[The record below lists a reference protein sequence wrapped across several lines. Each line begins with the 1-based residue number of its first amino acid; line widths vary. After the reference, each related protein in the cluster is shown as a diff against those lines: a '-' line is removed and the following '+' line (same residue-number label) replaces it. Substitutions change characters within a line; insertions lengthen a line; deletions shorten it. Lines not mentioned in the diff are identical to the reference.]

1 MLIYNGIILK
11 LAYYLL
17 FGDLVFCICEGGF
30 YMFSFIRSRHAK
42 KALAAAMA
50 ATMMLTVAGC
60 AKKEQQAGP
69 QATLVKTMKVITRT
83 TPIVYDYTGFVEAT
97 QEMNLA
103 PQVTGQIIAKNFK
116 GGDTVQAGQVLYEI
130 DPRTY
135 RANLLSAEGN
145 LASARAALANAEMDA
160 ERYTKLYEQNAVSK
174 QMLDNAVTAR
184 DQARAS
190 VTALE
195 GLLLNAQI
203 NMEETK
209 VTAPFTG
216 RTDTSSVEVGN
227 YVEAGKTTLTKI
239 SNTDPVFVKFSI
251 SEPEY
256 LTLAAANTGG
266 GASLD
271 NLTAVLANGETY
283 DVKGQ
288 VTEVNRGISDN
299 TGTLTIK
306 ATFQNPNKKLLPG
319 MFAHI
324 QATGGVRDNALLI
337 PQRSVAELMYKKF
350 VYIVGNDNKVTMKE
364 IKLGQTVGR
373 LVMVNSG
380 LTGEE
385 TLVVEGV
392 GKMRQGALV
401 APQPMTEAD
410 LNTEATK

>member
-1 MLIYNGIILK
+1 
-11 LAYYLL
+11 
-17 FGDLVFCICEGGF
+17 
-30 YMFSFIRSRHAK
+30 MFSFIRSRHAK

-83 TPIVYDYTGFVEAT
+83 TPVVYDYTGFVEAT

-103 PQVTGQIIAKNFK
+103 PQVTGQIIGKYFK

-135 RANLLSAEGN
+135 KANLLSAEGN
-145 LASARAALANAEMDA
+145 LASARASLANAEMDA

-190 VTALE
+190 VKALE
-195 GLLLNAQI
+195 GVLLNAQI

-216 RTDTSSVEVGN
+216 RTDTSALEVGN
-227 YVEAGKTTLTKI
+227 YVAAGQTTLTKI

-251 SEPEY
+251 AEPEY
-256 LTLAAANTGG
+256 LTLAATTTAG

-283 DVKGQ
+283 DLKGQ
-288 VTEVNRGISDN
+288 VSEVNRGINDN

-324 QATGGVRDNALLI
+324 QATGGVIENALLI

-364 IKLGQTVGR
+364 IQLGQNVGR
-373 LVMVNSG
+373 LVVVNSG

-410 LNTEATK
+410 LNTGATN

>member
-1 MLIYNGIILK
+1 
-11 LAYYLL
+11 
-17 FGDLVFCICEGGF
+17 
-30 YMFSFIRSRHAK
+30 MFSFIRSRHAK

-50 ATMMLTVAGC
+50 ATFILSVAGC
-60 AKKEQQAGP
+60 AKKEQQAAP
-69 QATLVKTMKVITRT
+69 QATLVRTMKVITRT

-103 PQVTGQIIAKNFK
+103 PQVTGQIVGKYFK

-135 RANLLSAEGN
+135 KANLLSAEGN

-190 VTALE
+190 VKALE

-216 RTDTSSVEVGN
+216 RTDTSSLEVGN
-227 YVEAGKTTLTKI
+227 YVAAGQSVLTKI

-251 SEPEY
+251 AEPEY
-256 LTLAAANTGG
+256 LTLAAASDGN
-266 GASLD
+266 GAALD
-271 NLTAVLANGETY
+271 NLSAVLANGETY
-283 DVKGQ
+283 GLKGK
-288 VTEVNRGISDN
+288 VAEVNRGISDN

-306 ATFQNPNKKLLPG
+306 ATFQNPKKELLPG

-324 QATGGVRDNALLI
+324 QATGGVRENALLI
-337 PQRSVAELMYKKF
+337 PQRSVTELMYKNF
-350 VYIVGNDNKVTMKE
+350 VYVVGADNKVIMKE
-364 IKLGQTVGR
+364 IKLGQKVGR
-373 LVMVNSG
+373 LIMVNGG

-401 APQPMTEAD
+401 DPQPMTEAD
-410 LNTEATK
+410 LNTVEAK

>member
-1 MLIYNGIILK
+1 
-11 LAYYLL
+11 
-17 FGDLVFCICEGGF
+17 
-30 YMFSFIRSRHAK
+30 MFSFIRSRHAK

-50 ATMMLTVAGC
+50 ATFILSVAGC

-69 QATLVKTMKVITRT
+69 QATLVRTMKVITRT

-103 PQVTGQIIAKNFK
+103 PQVTGQIVGKYFK

-135 RANLLSAEGN
+135 KANLLSAEGN
-145 LASARAALANAEMDA
+145 LASARATLANAEMDA

-190 VTALE
+190 VKALE

-216 RTDTSSVEVGN
+216 RTDTSSLEVGN
-227 YVEAGKTTLTKI
+227 YVAAGQSVLTKI

-251 SEPEY
+251 AEPEY
-256 LTLAAANTGG
+256 LTLAAASDGN
-266 GASLD
+266 GAALD
-271 NLTAVLANGETY
+271 NLSAVLANGETY
-283 DVKGQ
+283 GLKGK
-288 VTEVNRGISDN
+288 VAEVNRGISDN

-306 ATFQNPNKKLLPG
+306 ATFQNPKKELLPG

-324 QATGGVRDNALLI
+324 QATGGVRENALLI
-337 PQRSVAELMYKKF
+337 PQRSVTELMYKNF
-350 VYIVGNDNKVTMKE
+350 VYVVGADNKVIMKE
-364 IKLGQTVGR
+364 IKLGQKVGR
-373 LVMVNSG
+373 LIMVNSG

-401 APQPMTEAD
+401 DPQPMTEAD
-410 LNTEATK
+410 LNTVEEK

>member
-1 MLIYNGIILK
+1 
-11 LAYYLL
+11 
-17 FGDLVFCICEGGF
+17 
-30 YMFSFIRSRHAK
+30 MFSFIRSRHAK

-50 ATMMLTVAGC
+50 ATFILSVAGC

-69 QATLVKTMKVITRT
+69 QATLVRTMKVITRT

-103 PQVTGQIIAKNFK
+103 PQVTGQIVGKYFK

-135 RANLLSAEGN
+135 KANLLSAEGN

-190 VTALE
+190 VKALE

-216 RTDTSSVEVGN
+216 RTDTSSLEVGN
-227 YVEAGKTTLTKI
+227 YVAAGQSVLTKI

-251 SEPEY
+251 AEPEY
-256 LTLAAANTGG
+256 LTLAAASDGN
-266 GASLD
+266 GAALD
-271 NLTAVLANGETY
+271 NLSAVLANGETY
-283 DVKGQ
+283 GLKGK
-288 VTEVNRGISDN
+288 VAEVNRGISDN

-306 ATFQNPNKKLLPG
+306 ATFQNPKKELLPG

-324 QATGGVRDNALLI
+324 QATGGVRENALLI
-337 PQRSVAELMYKKF
+337 PQRSVTELMYKNF
-350 VYIVGNDNKVTMKE
+350 VYVVGADNKVIMKE
-364 IKLGQTVGR
+364 IKLGQKVGR
-373 LVMVNSG
+373 LIMVNGG

-401 APQPMTEAD
+401 DPQPMTEAD
-410 LNTEATK
+410 LNTVEAK

>member
-1 MLIYNGIILK
+1 
-11 LAYYLL
+11 
-17 FGDLVFCICEGGF
+17 
-30 YMFSFIRSRHAK
+30 MFSFIRSRHAK

-50 ATMMLTVAGC
+50 VTMVMAVTGC
-60 AKKEQQAGP
+60 AKKQQQAGP

-256 LTLAAANTGG
+256 LTLAATTTGG

-283 DVKGQ
+283 DMKGQ

>member
-1 MLIYNGIILK
+1 
-11 LAYYLL
+11 
-17 FGDLVFCICEGGF
+17 
-30 YMFSFIRSRHAK
+30 MFSFIRSRHAK

-50 ATMMLTVAGC
+50 ATFILSVAGC

-69 QATLVKTMKVITRT
+69 QATLVRTMKVITRT

-103 PQVTGQIIAKNFK
+103 PQVTGQIVGKYFK

-135 RANLLSAEGN
+135 KANLLSAEGN

-190 VTALE
+190 VKAME

-251 SEPEY
+251 AEPEY
-256 LTLAAANTGG
+256 LTLAAASDGN
-266 GASLD
+266 GAALD
-271 NLTAVLANGETY
+271 NLSAVLANGETY
-283 DVKGQ
+283 GLKGK
-288 VTEVNRGISDN
+288 VAEVNRGISDN

-306 ATFQNPNKKLLPG
+306 ATFQNPKKELLPG

-324 QATGGVRDNALLI
+324 QATGGVRENALLI
-337 PQRSVAELMYKKF
+337 PQRSVTELMYKNF
-350 VYIVGNDNKVTMKE
+350 VYVVGADNKVIMKE
-364 IKLGQTVGR
+364 IKLGQKVGR
-373 LVMVNSG
+373 LIMVNSG

-401 APQPMTEAD
+401 DPQPMTEAD
-410 LNTEATK
+410 LNTVEEK

>member
-1 MLIYNGIILK
+1 
-11 LAYYLL
+11 
-17 FGDLVFCICEGGF
+17 
-30 YMFSFIRSRHAK
+30 MFSLIRSRHAK

-50 ATMMLTVAGC
+50 VTMVMAVTGC
-60 AKKEQQAGP
+60 AKKQQQAGP

-256 LTLAAANTGG
+256 LTLAAANTSG
-266 GASLD
+266 GAALD

-350 VYIVGNDNKVTMKE
+350 VYIVGNDNKVIMKE

>member
-1 MLIYNGIILK
+1 
-11 LAYYLL
+11 
-17 FGDLVFCICEGGF
+17 
-30 YMFSFIRSRHAK
+30 MFSLIRSRHAK

-50 ATMMLTVAGC
+50 VTMVMAVTGC
-60 AKKEQQAGP
+60 AKKQQQAGP

-266 GASLD
+266 GAALD

-350 VYIVGNDNKVTMKE
+350 VYIVGNDNKVIMKE

>member
-1 MLIYNGIILK
+1 
-11 LAYYLL
+11 
-17 FGDLVFCICEGGF
+17 
-30 YMFSFIRSRHAK
+30 MFSFIRSRHAK

-50 ATMMLTVAGC
+50 ATFILSVAGC

-69 QATLVKTMKVITRT
+69 QATLVRTMKVITRT

-103 PQVTGQIIAKNFK
+103 PQVTGQIVGKYFK

-135 RANLLSAEGN
+135 KASLLSAEGN
-145 LASARAALANAEMDA
+145 LASARASLANAEMDA

-174 QMLDNAVTAR
+174 QMMDNAVMMR

-190 VTALE
+190 VKAME

-251 SEPEY
+251 AEPEY
-256 LTLAAANTGG
+256 LTLAAVSDGN
-266 GASLD
+266 GAALD
-271 NLTAVLANGETY
+271 NLSAVLANGETY
-283 DVKGQ
+283 GLKGQ

-306 ATFQNPNKKLLPG
+306 AIFQNPDKKLLPG

-337 PQRSVAELMYKKF
+337 PQRSVTELMYKNF
-350 VYIVGNDNKVTMKE
+350 VYVVGADNKVIMKE
-364 IKLGQTVGR
+364 IKLGQKVGR
-373 LVMVNSG
+373 LIMVNGG

-401 APQPMTEAD
+401 DPQPMTEAD
-410 LNTEATK
+410 LNTVEEK

>member
-1 MLIYNGIILK
+1 
-11 LAYYLL
+11 
-17 FGDLVFCICEGGF
+17 
-30 YMFSFIRSRHAK
+30 MFSFIRSRHAK

-50 ATMMLTVAGC
+50 ATFILSVAGC

-69 QATLVKTMKVITRT
+69 QATLVRTMKVITRT

-103 PQVTGQIIAKNFK
+103 PQVTGQIVGKYFK

-135 RANLLSAEGN
+135 KASLLSAEGN
-145 LASARAALANAEMDA
+145 LASARASLANAEMDA

-174 QMLDNAVTAR
+174 QMMDNAVMMR

-190 VTALE
+190 VKAME

-251 SEPEY
+251 AEPEY
-256 LTLAAANTGG
+256 LTLAAASDGN
-266 GASLD
+266 GAALD
-271 NLTAVLANGETY
+271 NLSAVLANGETY
-283 DVKGQ
+283 GLKGK
-288 VTEVNRGISDN
+288 VAEVNRGISDN

-306 ATFQNPNKKLLPG
+306 ATFQNPKKELLPG

-324 QATGGVRDNALLI
+324 QATGGVRENALLI
-337 PQRSVAELMYKKF
+337 PQRSVTELMYKNF
-350 VYIVGNDNKVTMKE
+350 VYVVGADNKVIMKE
-364 IKLGQTVGR
+364 IKLGQKVGR
-373 LVMVNSG
+373 LIMVNGG

-401 APQPMTEAD
+401 DPQPMTEAD
-410 LNTEATK
+410 LNTVEEK

>member
-1 MLIYNGIILK
+1 
-11 LAYYLL
+11 
-17 FGDLVFCICEGGF
+17 
-30 YMFSFIRSRHAK
+30 MFSFIRSRHAK

-83 TPIVYDYTGFVEAT
+83 TPVVYDYTGFVEAT

-103 PQVTGQIIAKNFK
+103 PQVTGQIIGKYFK

-135 RANLLSAEGN
+135 KANLLSAEGN
-145 LASARAALANAEMDA
+145 LASARASLANAEMDA

-190 VTALE
+190 VKALE
-195 GLLLNAQI
+195 GVLLNAQI

-216 RTDTSSVEVGN
+216 RTDTSALEVGN
-227 YVEAGKTTLTKI
+227 YVAAGQTTLTKI

-251 SEPEY
+251 AEPEY
-256 LTLAAANTGG
+256 LTLAATTTAG

-283 DVKGQ
+283 DLKGQ
-288 VTEVNRGISDN
+288 VSEVNRGINDN

-324 QATGGVRDNALLI
+324 QATGGVIENALLI

-364 IKLGQTVGR
+364 IQLGQNVGR
-373 LVMVNSG
+373 LVVVNSG

-410 LNTEATK
+410 LNTEVTK

>member
-1 MLIYNGIILK
+1 
-11 LAYYLL
+11 
-17 FGDLVFCICEGGF
+17 
-30 YMFSFIRSRHAK
+30 MFSFIRSRHAK

-50 ATMMLTVAGC
+50 ATFILSVAGC

-69 QATLVKTMKVITRT
+69 QATLVRTMKVITRT

-103 PQVTGQIIAKNFK
+103 PQVTGQIVGKYFK

-135 RANLLSAEGN
+135 KANLLSAEGN

-190 VTALE
+190 VKALE

-216 RTDTSSVEVGN
+216 RTDTSSLEVGN
-227 YVEAGKTTLTKI
+227 YVAAGQSVLTKI

-251 SEPEY
+251 AEPEY
-256 LTLAAANTGG
+256 LTLAAASDGN
-266 GASLD
+266 GAALD
-271 NLTAVLANGETY
+271 NLSAVLANGETY
-283 DVKGQ
+283 GYKGK

-299 TGTLTIK
+299 TGT
-306 ATFQNPNKKLLPG
+306 
-319 MFAHI
+319 
-324 QATGGVRDNALLI
+324 
-337 PQRSVAELMYKKF
+337 
-350 VYIVGNDNKVTMKE
+350 
-364 IKLGQTVGR
+364 
-373 LVMVNSG
+373 
-380 LTGEE
+380 
-385 TLVVEGV
+385 
-392 GKMRQGALV
+392 
-401 APQPMTEAD
+401 
-410 LNTEATK
+410 

>member
-11 LAYYLL
+11 LAYYPLL
-17 FGDLVFCICEGGF
+17 GDLVCICEGGF

-216 RTDTSSVEVGN
+216 RTDTASVEVGN

-256 LTLAAANTGG
+256 LTLAATTTGG

-283 DVKGQ
+283 DMKGQ

-350 VYIVGNDNKVTMKE
+350 VYIVGNDNKVIMKE

-401 APQPMTEAD
+401 NPQAMTEAD
-410 LNTEATK
+410 LNTDANK

>member
-1 MLIYNGIILK
+1 
-11 LAYYLL
+11 
-17 FGDLVFCICEGGF
+17 
-30 YMFSFIRSRHAK
+30 MFSFIRSRHAK

-50 ATMMLTVAGC
+50 ATFILSVAGC

-69 QATLVKTMKVITRT
+69 QATLVRTMKVITRT

-103 PQVTGQIIAKNFK
+103 PQVTGQIVGKYFK

-135 RANLLSAEGN
+135 KANLLSAEGN

-174 QMLDNAVTAR
+174 QMMDNAVMMR

-190 VTALE
+190 VKALE

-216 RTDTSSVEVGN
+216 RTDTSSLEVGN
-227 YVEAGKTTLTKI
+227 YVAAGQSVLTKI

-251 SEPEY
+251 AEPEY
-256 LTLAAANTGG
+256 LTLAAASDGN
-266 GASLD
+266 GAALD
-271 NLTAVLANGETY
+271 NLSAVLANGETY
-283 DVKGQ
+283 GLKGK
-288 VTEVNRGISDN
+288 VAEVNRGISDN

-306 ATFQNPNKKLLPG
+306 ATFQNPKKELLPG

-324 QATGGVRDNALLI
+324 QATGGVRENALLI
-337 PQRSVAELMYKKF
+337 PQRSVTELMYKNF
-350 VYIVGNDNKVTMKE
+350 VYVVGADNKVIMKE
-364 IKLGQTVGR
+364 IKLGQKVGR
-373 LVMVNSG
+373 LIMVNGG

-401 APQPMTEAD
+401 DPQPMTEAD
-410 LNTEATK
+410 LNTVEEK

>member
-1 MLIYNGIILK
+1 
-11 LAYYLL
+11 
-17 FGDLVFCICEGGF
+17 
-30 YMFSFIRSRHAK
+30 MFSFIRSRHAK

-50 ATMMLTVAGC
+50 ATFILSVAGC
-60 AKKEQQAGP
+60 AKKEQQAAP
-69 QATLVKTMKVITRT
+69 QATLVRTMKVITRT

-103 PQVTGQIIAKNFK
+103 PQVTGQIVGKYFK

-135 RANLLSAEGN
+135 KANLLSAEGN

-190 VTALE
+190 VKALE

-216 RTDTSSVEVGN
+216 RTDTSSLEVGN
-227 YVEAGKTTLTKI
+227 YVAAGQSVLTKI

-251 SEPEY
+251 AEPEY
-256 LTLAAANTGG
+256 LTLAAASDGN
-266 GASLD
+266 GAALD
-271 NLTAVLANGETY
+271 NLSAVLANGETY
-283 DVKGQ
+283 GLKGK
-288 VTEVNRGISDN
+288 VAEVNRGISDN

-306 ATFQNPNKKLLPG
+306 ATFQNPKKELLPG

-324 QATGGVRDNALLI
+324 QATGGVRENALLI
-337 PQRSVAELMYKKF
+337 PQRSVTELMYKNF
-350 VYIVGNDNKVTMKE
+350 VYVVGADNKVIMKE
-364 IKLGQTVGR
+364 IKLGQKVGR
-373 LVMVNSG
+373 LIMVNGG

-401 APQPMTEAD
+401 DPQPMTEAD
-410 LNTEATK
+410 LNTVEEK

>member
-1 MLIYNGIILK
+1 
-11 LAYYLL
+11 
-17 FGDLVFCICEGGF
+17 
-30 YMFSFIRSRHAK
+30 MFSFIRSRHAK

-50 ATMMLTVAGC
+50 VTMVMAVTGC
-60 AKKEQQAGP
+60 AKKQQQAGP

-103 PQVTGQIIAKNFK
+103 PQVTGQIVGKYFK

-190 VTALE
+190 VKALE

-256 LTLAAANTGG
+256 LTLAAANTSG
-266 GASLD
+266 GAALD

>member
-1 MLIYNGIILK
+1 
-11 LAYYLL
+11 
-17 FGDLVFCICEGGF
+17 
-30 YMFSFIRSRHAK
+30 MFSFIRSRHAK

-50 ATMMLTVAGC
+50 ATFILSVAGC

-69 QATLVKTMKVITRT
+69 QATLVRTMKVITRT

-103 PQVTGQIIAKNFK
+103 PQVTGQIVGKYFK

-135 RANLLSAEGN
+135 KASLLSAEGN
-145 LASARAALANAEMDA
+145 LASARASLANAEMDA

-174 QMLDNAVTAR
+174 QMMDNAVMMR

-190 VTALE
+190 VKAME

-251 SEPEY
+251 AEPEY
-256 LTLAAANTGG
+256 LTLAAVSDGN
-266 GASLD
+266 GAALD
-271 NLTAVLANGETY
+271 NLSAVLANGETY
-283 DVKGQ
+283 GLKGQ

-306 ATFQNPNKKLLPG
+306 ATFQNPDKKLLPG

-324 QATGGVRDNALLI
+324 QATGGVRENALLI

-401 APQPMTEAD
+401 NPQPMTEAE
-410 LNTEATK
+410 LNTEVTK

>member
-1 MLIYNGIILK
+1 LLIYNGIILK
-11 LAYYLL
+11 LAYYPR
-17 FGDLVFCICEGGF
+17 FGDLVCICEGGF

-50 ATMMLTVAGC
+50 ATMIATVAGC

-83 TPIVYDYTGFVEAT
+83 TPVVYDYTGFVEAT

-266 GASLD
+266 GAALD

>member
-1 MLIYNGIILK
+1 
-11 LAYYLL
+11 
-17 FGDLVFCICEGGF
+17 
-30 YMFSFIRSRHAK
+30 MFSFIRSRHAK

-50 ATMMLTVAGC
+50 VTMVMAVTGC
-60 AKKEQQAGP
+60 AKKQQQAGP

-190 VTALE
+190 VKALE

-256 LTLAAANTGG
+256 LTLAAANTSG
-266 GASLD
+266 GAALD

>member
-1 MLIYNGIILK
+1 
-11 LAYYLL
+11 
-17 FGDLVFCICEGGF
+17 
-30 YMFSFIRSRHAK
+30 MFSFIRSRHAK

-50 ATMMLTVAGC
+50 ATFILSVAGC

-69 QATLVKTMKVITRT
+69 QATLVRTMKVITRT

-103 PQVTGQIIAKNFK
+103 PQVTGQIVGKYFK
-116 GGDTVQAGQVLYEI
+116 GGDTVQAGLVLFDI

-135 RANLLSAEGN
+135 KANLLSAEGN

-174 QMLDNAVTAR
+174 QMMDNAVMMR

-190 VTALE
+190 VKAME

-216 RTDTSSVEVGN
+216 RTDTSSLEVGN
-227 YVEAGKTTLTKI
+227 YVAAGQSVLTKI

-251 SEPEY
+251 AEPEY
-256 LTLAAANTGG
+256 LTLAAASDGN
-266 GASLD
+266 GAALD
-271 NLTAVLANGETY
+271 NLSAVLANGETY
-283 DVKGQ
+283 GLKGK
-288 VTEVNRGISDN
+288 VAEVNRGISDN

-306 ATFQNPNKKLLPG
+306 ATFQNPKKELLPG

-337 PQRSVAELMYKKF
+337 PQRSVTELMYKNF
-350 VYIVGNDNKVTMKE
+350 VYVVGADNKVIMKE
-364 IKLGQTVGR
+364 IKLGQKVGR
-373 LVMVNSG
+373 LIMVNGG

-401 APQPMTEAD
+401 DPQPMTEAD
-410 LNTEATK
+410 LNTVEEK

>member
-1 MLIYNGIILK
+1 
-11 LAYYLL
+11 
-17 FGDLVFCICEGGF
+17 
-30 YMFSFIRSRHAK
+30 MFSFIRSRHAK

-50 ATMMLTVAGC
+50 ATFILSVAGC

-69 QATLVKTMKVITRT
+69 QATLVRTMKVITRT

-103 PQVTGQIIAKNFK
+103 PQVTGQIVGKYFK

-135 RANLLSAEGN
+135 KANLLSAEGN

-190 VTALE
+190 VKALE

-216 RTDTSSVEVGN
+216 RTDTSSLEVGN
-227 YVEAGKTTLTKI
+227 YVAAGQSILTKI

-251 SEPEY
+251 AEPEY
-256 LTLAAANTGG
+256 LTLAAASDGN
-266 GASLD
+266 GAALD
-271 NLTAVLANGETY
+271 NLSAVLANGETY
-283 DVKGQ
+283 DLKGK
-288 VTEVNRGISDN
+288 VAEVNRGISDN

-306 ATFQNPNKKLLPG
+306 ATFQNPKKELLPG

-324 QATGGVRDNALLI
+324 QATGGVRENALLI
-337 PQRSVAELMYKKF
+337 PQRSVTELMYKNF
-350 VYIVGNDNKVTMKE
+350 VYVVGADNKVIMKE
-364 IKLGQTVGR
+364 IKLGQKVGR
-373 LVMVNSG
+373 LIMVNGG

-401 APQPMTEAD
+401 DPQPMTEAD
-410 LNTEATK
+410 LNTVEEK

>member
-1 MLIYNGIILK
+1 
-11 LAYYLL
+11 
-17 FGDLVFCICEGGF
+17 
-30 YMFSFIRSRHAK
+30 MFSFIRSRHAK

-83 TPIVYDYTGFVEAT
+83 TPVVYDYTGFVEAT

-103 PQVTGQIIAKNFK
+103 PQVTGQIIGKYFK

-135 RANLLSAEGN
+135 KANLLSAEGN
-145 LASARAALANAEMDA
+145 LASARASLANAEMDA

-190 VTALE
+190 VKALE
-195 GLLLNAQI
+195 GVLLNAQI

-216 RTDTSSVEVGN
+216 RTDTSALEVGN
-227 YVEAGKTTLTKI
+227 YVAAGQTTLTKI

-251 SEPEY
+251 AEPEY
-256 LTLAAANTGG
+256 LTLAATTTAG

-283 DVKGQ
+283 DLKGQ
-288 VTEVNRGISDN
+288 VSEVNRGINDN

-324 QATGGVRDNALLI
+324 QATGGVIENALLI

-364 IKLGQTVGR
+364 IKLGQNVGR
-373 LVMVNSG
+373 LVVVNSG

-410 LNTEATK
+410 LNTGATN

>member
-1 MLIYNGIILK
+1 
-11 LAYYLL
+11 
-17 FGDLVFCICEGGF
+17 
-30 YMFSFIRSRHAK
+30 MFSFIRSRHAK

-50 ATMMLTVAGC
+50 ATFILSVAGC

-69 QATLVKTMKVITRT
+69 QATLVRTMKVITRT

-103 PQVTGQIIAKNFK
+103 PQVTGQIVGKYFK

-135 RANLLSAEGN
+135 KANLLSAEGN

-190 VTALE
+190 VKALE

-216 RTDTSSVEVGN
+216 RTDTSSLEVGN
-227 YVEAGKTTLTKI
+227 YVAAGQSVLTKI

-251 SEPEY
+251 AEPEY
-256 LTLAAANTGG
+256 LTLAAASDGN
-266 GASLD
+266 GAALD
-271 NLTAVLANGETY
+271 NLSAVLANGETY
-283 DVKGQ
+283 GLKGK
-288 VTEVNRGISDN
+288 VAEVNRGISDN

-306 ATFQNPNKKLLPG
+306 ATFQNPKKEVLPG

-324 QATGGVRDNALLI
+324 QATGGVRENALLI
-337 PQRSVAELMYKKF
+337 PQRSVTELMYKNF
-350 VYIVGNDNKVTMKE
+350 VYVVGADNKVIMKE
-364 IKLGQTVGR
+364 IKLGQKVGR
-373 LVMVNSG
+373 LIMVNGG

-401 APQPMTEAD
+401 NPQPMTEAD
-410 LNTEATK
+410 LNTVEEK

>member
-1 MLIYNGIILK
+1 
-11 LAYYLL
+11 
-17 FGDLVFCICEGGF
+17 
-30 YMFSFIRSRHAK
+30 MFSFIRSRHAK

-50 ATMMLTVAGC
+50 ATFILSVAGC

-69 QATLVKTMKVITRT
+69 QATLVRTMKVITRT

-103 PQVTGQIIAKNFK
+103 PQVTGQIVGKYFK

-135 RANLLSAEGN
+135 KANLLSAEGN

-190 VTALE
+190 VKALE

-216 RTDTSSVEVGN
+216 RTDTSSLEVGN
-227 YVEAGKTTLTKI
+227 YVAAGQSVLTKI

-251 SEPEY
+251 AEPEY
-256 LTLAAANTGG
+256 LTLAAASDGN
-266 GASLD
+266 GAALD
-271 NLTAVLANGETY
+271 NLSAVLANGETY
-283 DVKGQ
+283 GLKGK
-288 VTEVNRGISDN
+288 VAEVNRGISDN

-306 ATFQNPNKKLLPG
+306 ATFQNPKKELLPG

-324 QATGGVRDNALLI
+324 QATGGVRENALLI
-337 PQRSVAELMYKKF
+337 PQRSVTELMYKNF
-350 VYIVGNDNKVTMKE
+350 VYVVGADNKVIMKE
-364 IKLGQTVGR
+364 IKLGQKVGR
-373 LVMVNSG
+373 LIMVNSG

-401 APQPMTEAD
+401 DPQPMTEAD
-410 LNTEATK
+410 LNTVEEK

>member
-1 MLIYNGIILK
+1 
-11 LAYYLL
+11 
-17 FGDLVFCICEGGF
+17 
-30 YMFSFIRSRHAK
+30 MFSFIRSRHAK

-50 ATMMLTVAGC
+50 ATFILSVAGC

-69 QATLVKTMKVITRT
+69 QATLVRTMKVITRT

-103 PQVTGQIIAKNFK
+103 PQVTGQIVGKYFK

-135 RANLLSAEGN
+135 KASLLSAEGN
-145 LASARAALANAEMDA
+145 LASARASLANAEMDA

-174 QMLDNAVTAR
+174 QMMDNAVMMR

-190 VTALE
+190 VKAME

-251 SEPEY
+251 AEPEY
-256 LTLAAANTGG
+256 LTLAAVSDGN
-266 GASLD
+266 GAALD
-271 NLTAVLANGETY
+271 NLSAVLANGETY
-283 DVKGQ
+283 GLKGQ

-306 ATFQNPNKKLLPG
+306 ATFQNPDKKLLPG

-401 APQPMTEAD
+401 APQPMTEAE
-410 LNTEATK
+410 LNTEVTK

>member
-1 MLIYNGIILK
+1 
-11 LAYYLL
+11 
-17 FGDLVFCICEGGF
+17 
-30 YMFSFIRSRHAK
+30 MFSFIRSRHAK

-195 GLLLNAQI
+195 GLLLSAQI

-256 LTLAAANTGG
+256 LTLADANTGG